1 MCIEVEGGVT
11 ITVLSAQL
19 FHKPKMALKLKSI
32 FLNLD
37 ILLLFLKNYLA
48 FILGVLLES
57 NTTMTKDSFIS
68 LKTLTF
74 LFYFITLQ
82 LEVAV
87 QCCWKW
93 GIRASTLLFS
103 FTVFFPTPYFIVF
116 TFICGIH
123 KAAVIFVFVDAT
135 SD

>member
-57 NTTMTKDSFIS
+57 NTTMTKGSFFKNPYI
-68 LKTLTF
+68 F
-74 LFYFITLQ
+74 ILFYYLTTRSSCAML
-82 LEVAV
+82 LEV
-87 QCCWKW
+87 
-93 GIRASTLLFS
+93 G
-103 FTVFFPTPYFIVF
+103 
-116 TFICGIH
+116 
-123 KAAVIFVFVDAT
+123 
-135 SD
+135 